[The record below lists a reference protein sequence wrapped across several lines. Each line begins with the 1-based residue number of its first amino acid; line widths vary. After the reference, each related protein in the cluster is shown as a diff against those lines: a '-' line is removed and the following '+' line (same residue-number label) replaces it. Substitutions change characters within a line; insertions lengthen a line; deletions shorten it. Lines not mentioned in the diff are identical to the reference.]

1 MRRIS
6 PTALPLVLLGVVLLL
21 SLFGAAAGVVSF
33 LLLRAGY
40 GLLVWGV
47 LPFLALVLVALVL
60 GAVVWWL
67 AGGALPEVGRSGDPE
82 GKQRG
87 DSGLGGSRRGRSRRG
102 DDV

>member
-21 SLFGAAAGVVSF
+21 PLFGGLAGVVSF

-40 GLLVWGV
+40 GFVVWGV
-47 LPFLALVLVALVL
+47 LPFLALLLVTLVFGALVWR
-60 GAVVWWL
+60 AT
-67 AGGALPEVGRSGDPE
+67 GGALPGIGRRDRTEEKPSGEHSSP
-82 GKQRG
+82 
-87 DSGLGGSRRGRSRRG
+87 RRPDRG